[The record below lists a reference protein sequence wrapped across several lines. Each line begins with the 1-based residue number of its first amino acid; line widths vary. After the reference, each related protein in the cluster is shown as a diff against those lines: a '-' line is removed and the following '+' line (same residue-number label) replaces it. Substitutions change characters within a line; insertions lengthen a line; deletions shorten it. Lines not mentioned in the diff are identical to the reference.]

1 MFGKC
6 HSFFH
11 ENCFDLT
18 DCSLLLLF
26 SEIHRVIKDQFQQT
40 NNNSHGVFPLK
51 MRSNDDLSCFE
62 FAAQILWNSPK
73 EVLIIFHLVIETSA
87 LHTHSAFMTV
97 LCPLILSVF
106 RKHIVVKLFEFL
118 HKHIYQN
125 SGCPH
130 PIDSI
135 VYSLEQDRLQTM

>member
-1 MFGKC
+1 
-6 HSFFH
+6 
-11 ENCFDLT
+11 
-18 DCSLLLLF
+18 
-26 SEIHRVIKDQFQQT
+26 
-40 NNNSHGVFPLK
+40 

-62 FAAQILWNSPK
+62 FAAPWNIVELSK
-73 EVLIIFHLVIETSA
+73 GSVDNFSSCYRDLSA

-125 SGCPH
+125 SGCPR

-135 VYSLEQDRLQTM
+135 VYSLEKDRL

>member
-1 MFGKC
+1 MFVLTLMFGKC

-73 EVLIIFHLVIETSA
+73 EVLIIFHLLQRMIETFSYMQ
-87 LHTHSAFMTV
+87 F
-97 LCPLILSVF
+97 
-106 RKHIVVKLFEFL
+106 KKL
-118 HKHIYQN
+118 
-125 SGCPH
+125 
-130 PIDSI
+130 
-135 VYSLEQDRLQTM
+135 LEI